1 MKHEPFDELLL
12 SPMLI
17 GKEQP
22 PFDDEDFIYEL
33 KLDGIRTLVYLDQKT
48 SIQNKRRLNHTSK
61 FPELKLL
68 HTYVKYPCI
77 LDGELFVYHNGEV
90 DFFEIQRRALLNDP
104 FKIRLASRHMPASF
118 TAFDIL
124 YYKDHWV
131 LEEPLMK
138 RKKLLS
144 SIVKEENERFAIS
157 RYIEERGS
165 ALFEL
170 TKEKHLEGI
179 VAKRKDSIYRLD
191 YRTKDWIKC
200 KHLLEDDFVI
210 CGYLEKERGIV
221 SFILGQYQ
229 DKDLIYRGHVTMGA
243 SLSFFKDF
251 KVERGPCP
259 FFEVPAG
266 NEHAIWL
273 KPQLVAIV
281 KYMMETEQGS
291 LRQPVLKVLRD
302 DKDPLQCIIKKDG
315 ELE

>member
-1 MKHEPFDELLL
+1 
-12 SPMLI
+12 
-17 GKEQP
+17 
-22 PFDDEDFIYEL
+22 
-33 KLDGIRTLVYLDQKT
+33 
-48 SIQNKRRLNHTSK
+48 
-61 FPELKLL
+61 
-68 HTYVKYPCI
+68 
-77 LDGELFVYHNGEV
+77 
-90 DFFEIQRRALLNDP
+90 
-104 FKIRLASRHMPASF
+104 
-118 TAFDIL
+118 
-124 YYKDHWV
+124 
-131 LEEPLMK
+131 MK

-144 SIVKEENERFAIS
+144 SIVKKENERFAIS

-191 YRTKDWIKC
+191 HRTKDWIKC

-221 SFILGQYQ
+221 SFILGQYK

-243 SLSFFKDF
+243 SLSFFNDF
-251 KVERGPCP
+251 KVEKGSCP
-259 FFEVPAG
+259 FFEVPTG

-291 LRQPVLKVLRD
+291 LRQPVLKAVRD